1 MSFRHITKNTQFM
14 KEKVGKSDFIN
25 IKNLHSTKDTIKII
39 TIQVKE
45 WKTIFAAHIPDKQSC
60 IQIYKKL
67 LKPNNNKTDNPIK
80 IWTRQQKRH
89 YTKDDIQIRQ
99 QLITWKDAPNYMPMG
114 DCKLKQ
120 QWDSTMHLKEW
131 IKSKILIKPNAGENE
146 EMGTL
151 IYC

>member
-1 MSFRHITKNTQFM
+1 M

-99 QLITWKDAPNYMPMG
+99 QLIT
-114 DCKLKQ
+114 
-120 QWDSTMHLKEW
+120 
-131 IKSKILIKPNAGENE
+131 
-146 EMGTL
+146 
-151 IYC
+151 

>member
-1 MSFRHITKNTQFM
+1 M

-39 TIQVKE
+39 KIQVKE
-45 WKTIFAAHIPDKQSC
+45 WKTIFAAHIPDKQTC

-99 QLITWKDAPNYMPMG
+99 QLIT
-114 DCKLKQ
+114 
-120 QWDSTMHLKEW
+120 
-131 IKSKILIKPNAGENE
+131 
-146 EMGTL
+146 
-151 IYC
+151 